1 MSITFKWSVN
11 KVEVAPQKDGK
22 TNVVRAVE
30 WSATATS
37 GEYTAIVSGVRQL
50 SNAAVSDFFIEYPQL
65 SEQTV
70 LDWCFAPEV
79 ITWKDVDG
87 SDKSVTKL
95 LKDKVEAQLT
105 DRINEQVARK
115 EQEPALPWV
124 EIPA

>member
-37 GEYTAIVSGVRQL
+37 GENTAIVSGIRQL
-50 SNAAVSDFFIEYPQL
+50 SNAEVSSSFIEYGQL

-70 LDWCFAPEV
+70 LDWCFEPEV

-87 SDKSVTKL
+87 SDKSVTRL

-105 DRINEQVARK
+105 DRINEQAARK
-115 EQEPALPWV
+115 EQEPALPWA